1 MLVKTEL
8 DHPTDDPSLPSYRHP
23 LLRELGEDLQRAYDA
38 YHCLRG
44 CKDRYLPQEPKEP
57 DDAYKARLGRSTFSD
72 FYRSSITA
80 FAGVLSKFSLIEPPE
95 SLEDASDNID
105 LEGNSLIA
113 WWQQVDSWMLRD
125 GGVALC
131 VEMPDGLPGSAAEEV
146 AMGRRPYLLARPRS
160 KVLNWRVSVTD
171 GVETLERCTLLE
183 LTEEP
188 DGDFGVKM
196 VPRYRVIGR
205 GEWMLFEIERNASND
220 LTAVMVDQGQYLGA
234 NGQPL
239 PIVPVVWYASD
250 QAGFGQGELPLR
262 QVVEHSIEHYQQ
274 RSDLREKTHRLAL
287 PVPVRIGATPPAPG
301 EARRPLVIGPNS
313 VIDLEPGGSFSFAE
327 PSCASL
333 GEQRAQIAEVE
344 KLISRQ
350 TLGFLYG
357 DPGGNK
363 TATQAGLESA
373 QTESTITRIA
383 QRKSSAMQSLMQI
396 WTLYTGEELE
406 PGAGLSMASSLFERP
421 MEAADVSQLQQLTGG
436 DKLVS
441 RQSAIEELQRR
452 GKLTVTT
459 SPEEELERIR
469 EEEPEP
475 ADPVGLNDL
484 GGLSL
489 PVPVEPDEEP
499 EPET

>member
-1 MLVKTEL
+1 MQL
-8 DHPTDDPSLPSYRHP
+8 DHPVDDPKLPSYHHP
-23 LLRELGEDLQRAYDA
+23 VLRELAEDLRRAFDA

-80 FAGVLSKFSLIEPPE
+80 FAGVLSKFSLSAPPASIEA
-95 SLEDASDNID
+95 ASDNID
-105 LEGNSLIA
+105 LEGNSLTA
-113 WWQQVDSWMLRD
+113 WWQSVDSLMLRD
-125 GGVALC
+125 GGVALV
-131 VEMPDGLPGSAAEEV
+131 VEMPDGMPGNAAEEV

-160 KVLNWRVSVTD
+160 KALNWRVSVTD
-171 GVETLERCTLLE
+171 GVEALERVTLLE
-183 LTEEP
+183 LVEEP
-188 DGDFGVKM
+188 DGEFGVKT
-196 VPRYRVIGR
+196 VPRYRVISR
-205 GEWMLFEIERNASND
+205 GAWQLWKIERNASND
-220 LTAVMVDQGQYLGA
+220 LVAVLEDEGQYLGA

-239 PIVPVVWYASD
+239 PVVPVVWYSSD
-250 QAGFGQGELPLR
+250 QAGFGHGELPLR

-274 RSDLREKTHRLAL
+274 RSDLREKTHKCAL

-301 EARRPLVIGPNS
+301 EARKALVLGPNS
-313 VIDLEPGGSFSFAE
+313 VVDLDQGGSFTFAE
-327 PSCASL
+327 PSASSL
-333 GEQRAQIAEVE
+333 AEQRAQIAEVE

-357 DPGGNK
+357 DPGGAK

-383 QRKSSAMQSLMQI
+383 QRKDSAMQSLMTI
-396 WTLYTGEELE
+396 WCMFTGETLE

-421 MEAADVSQLQQLTGG
+421 MEAQDVSQLQQLTGG
-436 DKLVS
+436 DKLIS

-459 SPEEELERIR
+459 SPEDELQRIAD
-469 EEEPEP
+469 EEPAP

-484 GGLSL
+484 GAL
-489 PVPVEPDEEP
+489 PQS
-499 EPET
+499 